1 MTKPK
6 RPWLWPTVATAMFL
20 TKVVAFA
27 AALYVA
33 LNHAP
38 AIDGPAN
45 DQHAT
50 APTKDTP

>member
-1 MTKPK
+1 MTKPR

-20 TKVVAFA
+20 TKVVALA

-38 AIDGPAN
+38 ALDGPAAD
-45 DQHAT
+45 DQPRAET
-50 APTKDTP
+50 GGTP